1 MERMLNLK
9 TGISTTFKVCL
20 LLLLILVPICCTAT
34 GNYKAVSVEVSVG
47 TRASEGAPKPA
58 KTSNRLLLESKPNV
72 KLLAHNRNLPPL
84 LLLRAPNSN
93 TARVC
98 PASAETARANHI
110 TQKA

>member
-9 TGISTTFKVCL
+9 TGISTTFKACL

-58 KTSNRLLLESKPNV
+58 KTSNRLLLEPKPNV
-72 KLLAHNRNLPPL
+72 KLLAHNRNLLP
-84 LLLRAPNSN
+84 LLRAPNSN
-93 TARVC
+93 TARVG
-98 PASAETARANHI
+98 PASAEPAHANHI